1 MKSCPLTHIWFYS
14 TTESEWIEQS
24 AVFLSIQILLYVDHT
39 QVNAA
44 CWLGERA
51 ERREDGEKERGKKKQ
66 NMLEKKEMEMK
77 IKS

>member
-1 MKSCPLTHIWFYS
+1 MKSCPLIHIWFYS

-44 CWLGERA
+44 C
-51 ERREDGEKERGKKKQ
+51 
-66 NMLEKKEMEMK
+66 
-77 IKS
+77 